1 MRKWSF
7 LIIFLAL
14 IFGVLYYV
22 SFGSYSEGRRAGF
35 VLKLSKKG
43 YIFKTYEGELRVGG
57 LYDGEGV
64 MNATE
69 WAFSVSAKNEE
80 AIRMLEEAI
89 ATGQRAS
96 LTYEEKFFVLPWN
109 GDTKFFI
116 TNVEVL
122 RGSPAG
128 PAPFNVVPPPAPVD
142 TPEVSPERESK
153 ADTSVLEL

>member
-1 MRKWSF
+1 MRKWTF

-14 IFGVLYYV
+14 LLGILYYI

-43 YIFKTYEGELRVGG
+43 YVFKTYEGELRIGG
-57 LYDGEGV
+57 LYDGEGT

-69 WAFSVSAKNEE
+69 WAFSVASNNQE
-80 AIRMLEEAI
+80 AIKKLEEAI

-116 TNVEVL
+116 TDVEVL
-122 RGSPAG
+122 RSG
-128 PAPFNVVPPPAPVD
+128 PGIMPYQNGVVPNPA
-142 TPEVSPERESK
+142 TPEDTTPRQTP
-153 ADTSVLEL
+153 ADTTAVTL

>member
-14 IFGVLYYV
+14 ILGVLYYI

-35 VLKLSKKG
+35 VLKMSKKG
-43 YIFKTYEGELRVGG
+43 YIFKTYEGELRIGG

-69 WAFSVSAKNEE
+69 WAFSVSSKNQE
-80 AIRMLEEAI
+80 AIKKLEEAI

-96 LTYEEKFFVLPWN
+96 LTYEEKFFILPWN

-116 TNVEVL
+116 TDVEVL
-122 RGSPAG
+122 RTNPAG
-128 PAPFNVVPPPAPVD
+128 ILPFQGYPQTPVD
-142 TPEVSPERESK
+142 TPSGEIKEAP
-153 ADTSVLEL
+153 ADTTTYKL

>member
-1 MRKWSF
+1 MRKWIF
-7 LIIFLAL
+7 LIIFLA
-14 IFGVLYYV
+14 IVSGILYYV

-43 YIFKTYEGELRVGG
+43 YVFKTYEGELRIGG

-69 WAFSVSAKNEE
+69 WAFSVSAKNQE
-80 AIRMLEEAI
+80 AIKKLEEAI

-122 RGSPAG
+122 RSSPGILPYQNA
-128 PAPFNVVPPPAPVD
+128 PASPGQSEDTTPSGQAVPI
-142 TPEVSPERESK
+142 
-153 ADTSVLEL
+153 DTSIIEL

>member
-1 MRKWSF
+1 MRKWTF
-7 LIIFLAL
+7 LIVFLAIL
-14 IFGVLYYV
+14 VGILYYV

-35 VLKLSKKG
+35 VLKMSKKG
-43 YIFKTYEGELRVGG
+43 YVFKTYEGELRIGG

-69 WAFSVSAKNEE
+69 WAFSVSSKNKE
-80 AIRMLEEAI
+80 AIQKLEEAI

-122 RGSPAG
+122 RS
-128 PAPFNVVPPPAPVD
+128 APGMLPYQNVPVLPGQPEDTAPSRQA
-142 TPEVSPERESK
+142 P
-153 ADTSVLEL
+153 ADTSVIEL

>member
-1 MRKWSF
+1 MRKWAF
-7 LIIFLAL
+7 LIIFLSL

-43 YIFKTYEGELRVGG
+43 YVFKTYEGELRIGG

-69 WAFSVSAKNEE
+69 WAFSVSAKNKD
-80 AIRMLEEAI
+80 AIKKLEEAI

-116 TNVEVL
+116 TDVEVL
-122 RGSPAG
+122 RTNPAG
-128 PAPFNVVPPPAPVD
+128 ISPFQGYPQAPAEAPEGVK
-142 TPEVSPERESK
+142 TP
-153 ADTSVLEL
+153 ADTNTYEL

>member
-1 MRKWSF
+1 MRKWIF
-7 LIIFLAL
+7 LIIFLAIL
-14 IFGVLYYV
+14 AGILYYV

-43 YIFKTYEGELRVGG
+43 YVFKTYEGELRIGG

-69 WAFSVSAKNEE
+69 WAFSVSAKNQE
-80 AIRMLEEAI
+80 AIQKLEEAI

-122 RGSPAG
+122 RASPG
-128 PAPFNVVPPPAPVD
+128 VLPYQNTPAPPIQPGDTAPSGQAA
-142 TPEVSPERESK
+142 P
-153 ADTSVLEL
+153 ADTSIIEL

>member
-1 MRKWSF
+1 MRKWTF

-14 IFGVLYYV
+14 LLGLLYYI

-43 YIFKTYEGELRVGG
+43 YVFKTYEGELRIGG
-57 LYDGEGV
+57 LYDGEGT

-69 WAFSVSAKNEE
+69 WAFSVASNNQE
-80 AIRMLEEAI
+80 AIKKLEEAI

-116 TNVEVL
+116 TDVEVL
-122 RGSPAG
+122 RSG
-128 PAPFNVVPPPAPVD
+128 PGIMPYQNGVVPNPV
-142 TPEVSPERESK
+142 TPEDTTPRQAP
-153 ADTSVLEL
+153 ADTTAVTL

>member
-1 MRKWSF
+1 MRYWSILF
-7 LIIFLAL
+7 IILAL
-14 IFGVLYYV
+14 VIGVLYYV

-43 YIFKTYEGELRVGG
+43 YVFKTHEGELRIGG

-69 WAFSVSAKNEE
+69 WAFSVSSKNTE
-80 AIRMLEEAI
+80 AIKKLEEAI

-116 TNVEVL
+116 TDVEVL
-122 RGSPAG
+122 RA
-128 PAPFNVVPPPAPVD
+128 APGG
-142 TPEVSPERESK
+142 VSPFQGAPQQSGEIQSAPPTQRTQ
-153 ADTSVLEL
+153 ADTSVIEL

>member
-1 MRKWSF
+1 MRKWIF
-7 LIIFLAL
+7 LIIFLA
-14 IFGVLYYV
+14 IVAGIVYYV

-43 YIFKTYEGELRVGG
+43 YVFKTYEGELRIGG

-69 WAFSVSAKNEE
+69 WAFSVSANNKE
-80 AIRMLEEAI
+80 AIQKLEEAI

-122 RGSPAG
+122 RSAPAMLPYQSV
-128 PAPFNVVPPPAPVD
+128 PAVPNQSEEAAPQ
-142 TPEVSPERESK
+142 R
-153 ADTSVLEL
+153 DTSTIEL

>member
-1 MRKWSF
+1 MRKWTF
-7 LIIFLAL
+7 LIIFLVL
-14 IFGVLYYV
+14 LLGVLYYI

-69 WAFSVSAKNEE
+69 WAFSVSAKNKE
-80 AIRMLEEAI
+80 AIQKLEAAI
-89 ATGQRAS
+89 ASGQRAS
-96 LTYEEKFFVLPWN
+96 LTFEEKFFVLPWN

-116 TNVEVL
+116 TDVEVL
-122 RGSPAG
+122 RTNPGSGTLPFQG
-128 PAPFNVVPPPAPVD
+128 APQSQQDSNDAAPPAP
-142 TPEVSPERESK
+142 K
-153 ADTSVLEL
+153 ADTSIIEL